1 MLPLAC
7 SACPATKFRH
17 SGEIS
22 IVSHLPGFQESLTP
36 AQELPRRPSEML
48 LGVRDITYQGSAAP
62 RTRARYQL
70 GSPGAAP
77 RPLLRGKSPR
87 LLTESPW
94 WLPPSHLHTLVL
106 RGECGS
112 DWGTAPETR
121 WRPNPAA
128 PPTLLESTHLL
139 SEKGARAAVIAL
151 AWALRLRPSLYRHRL
166 LSRDPRGPFPALDS
180 RRSLPYPPSTPTSQL
195 PGTSLPVP

>member
-1 MLPLAC
+1 MSGTSHIKAQQPRRHALGTSWAPPELHHGPC
-7 SACPATKFRH
+7 SA
-17 SGEIS
+17 
-22 IVSHLPGFQESLTP
+22 ESP
-36 AQELPRRPSEML
+36 Q
-48 LGVRDITYQGSAAP
+48 
-62 RTRARYQL
+62 
-70 GSPGAAP
+70 
-77 RPLLRGKSPR
+77 R

-94 WLPPSHLHTLVL
+94 WLPPSHLHTPVL

-112 DWGTAPETR
+112 DWGTAPKTR

-166 LSRDPRGPFPALDS
+166 LSRDPQGPFPALDS